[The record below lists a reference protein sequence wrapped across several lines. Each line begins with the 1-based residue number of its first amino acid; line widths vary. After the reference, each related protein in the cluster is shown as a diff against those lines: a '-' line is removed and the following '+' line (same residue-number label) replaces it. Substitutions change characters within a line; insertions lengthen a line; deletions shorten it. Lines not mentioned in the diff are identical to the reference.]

1 MFFCVCVI
9 VCVFLCEVTCLL
21 NAYLLFLLNQRE
33 NWAGVLKSQA
43 AATVPDVVPSMAIM
57 GLTHVLVT
65 PTAVVNVLLVELY
78 VGLL

>member
-1 MFFCVCVI
+1 MFFC
-9 VCVFLCEVTCLL
+9 VCVFLCEVPC
-21 NAYLLFLLNQRE
+21 AYLLNQRE